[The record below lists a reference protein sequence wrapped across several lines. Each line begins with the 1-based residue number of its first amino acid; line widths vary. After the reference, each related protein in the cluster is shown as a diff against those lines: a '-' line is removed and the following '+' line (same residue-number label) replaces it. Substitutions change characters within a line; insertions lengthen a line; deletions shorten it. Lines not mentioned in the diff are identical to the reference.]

1 VTIYRLENV
10 PTMHLNFDVSDQQ
23 INVIKFRTIVM
34 VLGNKTP
41 CTLYIGSK
49 VQEDSNPST
58 FRVDHF
64 VFSVNDFTFK
74 MVPVGPSEMLL
85 PTSQTI
91 HHYMAKS
98 CL

>member
-1 VTIYRLENV
+1 
-10 PTMHLNFDVSDQQ
+10 MHLKFDISDQE
-23 INVIKFRTIVM
+23 ISIIKFPMIVM
-34 VLGNKTP
+34 VLGNMTP

-49 VQEDSNPST
+49 VQEESISSI

-64 VFSVNDFTFK
+64 VFSANDFTLK
-74 MVPVGPSEMLL
+74 MEAVGTSEILL